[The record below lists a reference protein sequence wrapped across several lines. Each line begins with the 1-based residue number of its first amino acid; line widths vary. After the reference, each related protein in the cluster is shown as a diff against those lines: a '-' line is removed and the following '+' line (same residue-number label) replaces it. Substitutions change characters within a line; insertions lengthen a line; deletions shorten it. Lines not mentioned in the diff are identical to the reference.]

1 MNSQHSPIQQPE
13 DFVYRSLY
21 APVSVRELLDS
32 ADGRGRIRKLPVAH
46 LFFAAKD
53 LESEEVAR
61 LLPYVTEEQW
71 TAILDLDGWLCDKV
85 RPEAFI
91 FWQRYIIAAQDAVA
105 RKLIRAADPE
115 LWELIFKREVQV
127 YEKTE
132 EDEHEQQAGEG
143 EYLSTP
149 DDNFL
154 VVLPPESERAG
165 LLRDLILRLYELE
178 PQYAAHL
185 IVSSQWRTSQEIEE
199 EGYQSRK
206 RRVEE
211 LGFQDY
217 FEALEIYTYLP
228 LGEPLPEKQMK
239 TISSVSSLPV
249 KLPQVENQGLILFR
263 ALATIVSSDEAQILL
278 EELVFVGNKILSAD
292 QVSIADQTKVK
303 QGIRKA
309 IMGVN
314 LGLDWW
320 SDGDFSKAIR
330 GLKGH
335 YLQSFFQVGHSR
347 LEELRKEALIAKN
360 NSPQEFGSFEEAF
373 LEGLSEGYPLLVEAQ
388 DGRIK
393 KRLLSTVKDLKTARE
408 ILHSLK

>member
-1 MNSQHSPIQQPE
+1 
-13 DFVYRSLY
+13 
-21 APVSVRELLDS
+21 
-32 ADGRGRIRKLPVAH
+32 LPVAH

-330 GLKGH
+330 GLKEH

>member
-1 MNSQHSPIQQPE
+1 MNSQHSLIQQPE

-32 ADGRGRIRKLPVAH
+32 ADGRGRIRQLPVAH

-61 LLPYVTEEQW
+61 LLPHVTEEQW

-115 LWELIFKREVQV
+115 LWELIFKREVRV
-127 YEKTE
+127 YETTE
-132 EDEHEQQAGEG
+132 EDEHEPEAGEG
-143 EYLSTP
+143 EYLLTP
-149 DDNFL
+149 DGNFL
-154 VVLPPESERAG
+154 IVLPPESERAG

-178 PQYAAHL
+178 PQYVAHL

-217 FEALEIYTYLP
+217 FEALEIYMYLP

-263 ALATIVSSDEAQILL
+263 ALGAIVSSDEAQILL

-292 QVSIADQTKVK
+292 QVSIADQAKVK

-320 SDGDFSKAIR
+320 SDGEFSKAVK
-330 GLKGH
+330 GLQGH

-347 LEELRKEALIAKN
+347 LEELRKEALIVKT

-373 LEGLSEGYPLLVEAQ
+373 LEGLSEGYPLLVEEQ

-393 KRLLSTVKDLKTARE
+393 KRLLSTAKDLETARE

>member
-1 MNSQHSPIQQPE
+1 MNSQHSLISHPE
-13 DFVYRSLY
+13 DFVYFSLY

-32 ADGRGRIRKLPVAH
+32 ADGRGRIRQLPAVH
-46 LFFAAKD
+46 LFFATKD

-61 LLPYVTEEQW
+61 LLPHVTEEQW
-71 TAILDLDGWLCDKV
+71 TAILDLDVWLCDKV

-91 FWQRYIIAAQDAVA
+91 FWQRYIIAAQDAVS

-132 EDEHEQQAGEG
+132 EDDYEQNVGEG
-143 EYLSTP
+143 ECLLTP
-149 DDNFL
+149 DGNFL
-154 VVLPPESERAG
+154 IVLPPKSERSG
-165 LLRDLILRLYELE
+165 LLRDLILRLYDLE
-178 PQYAAHL
+178 PQYAARL
-185 IVSSQWRTSQEIEE
+185 IVSSQWRTSMEIEE
-199 EGYQSRK
+199 EGYQSR
-206 RRVEE
+206 RRRMEE

-217 FEALEIYTYLP
+217 FEALEIYAYLP
-228 LGEPLPEKQMK
+228 PGEPLPEKQLQ
-239 TISSVSSLPV
+239 TISPVSTLPV
-249 KLPQVENQGLILFR
+249 KLPPVENQGLILFQ
-263 ALATIVSSDEAQILL
+263 ALAAIVSSDEAQILL
-278 EELVFVGNKILSAD
+278 EELVFVSNKILSAD
-292 QVSIADQTKVK
+292 QVSIADQAKVK

-320 SDGDFSKAIR
+320 SDGDFSKAVR
-330 GLKGH
+330 GLQGN

-373 LEGLSEGYPLLVEAQ
+373 LEGLSEGYPLLVEVQ